1 MKLEY
6 MEWSPE
12 WIKADLVS
20 VRDQKVEIMYRK
32 GAAEFWVNGNV
43 LAKDQ
48 KSITAAF
55 QAGEK
60 ISVMIRR

>member
-20 VRDQKVEIMYRK
+20 VRDQKIEIMYRR
-32 GAAEFWVNGNV
+32 GASEFRINGNI
-43 LAKDQ
+43 LGKDQ

-55 QAGEK
+55 RAGEK
-60 ISVMIRR
+60 YP